1 MGQEADA
8 GLWNVEGRGF
18 DDGLMHSLDVGL
30 EAIAEVL
37 KFNDTIMLSWLEG
50 YSAVQQSILLL

>member
-1 MGQEADA
+1 M
-8 GLWNVEGRGF
+8 EGRGF